1 MRTARRSRI
10 RRASSSGRKLSSRVH
25 RPTYG
30 GLGAWACMPTRC
42 SIASVAESSQR
53 RSSSWRASSARLS
66 SYGVRTRSATHSPH
80 LSSPPSLLNGFG
92 PDQASLA
99 RARSGRLFGC
109 ESVAGVLPRLGPYG
123 AVRSAAGLRIFA
135 LGGWPAA
142 GCRLLIDQVDA
153 GDDQDDADDE
163 GNAKR
168 LAQEQRPD
176 ENGDERDEEDVGRYP
191 ARLAGP
197 HKPEPEQPGESGSD
211 DRRVQQARDEGA
223 VPGYLRGR
231 LHHEAEGREYGASEE
246 ERDRHG
252 PEGGDALLRPLEVDG
267 ARS

>member
-80 LSSPPSLLNGFG
+80 LSSPPSLLNGGFG
-92 PDQASLA
+92 PDQAFFS
-99 RARSGRLFGC
+99 RGRGAGGCSGC
-109 ESVAGVLPRLGPYG
+109 ESVAGVLPRLGHYG

-135 LGGWPAA
+135 LGGWTAA

-197 HKPEPEQPGESGSD
+197 H
-211 DRRVQQARDEGA
+211 
-223 VPGYLRGR
+223 
-231 LHHEAEGREYGASEE
+231 
-246 ERDRHG
+246 
-252 PEGGDALLRPLEVDG
+252 
-267 ARS
+267 